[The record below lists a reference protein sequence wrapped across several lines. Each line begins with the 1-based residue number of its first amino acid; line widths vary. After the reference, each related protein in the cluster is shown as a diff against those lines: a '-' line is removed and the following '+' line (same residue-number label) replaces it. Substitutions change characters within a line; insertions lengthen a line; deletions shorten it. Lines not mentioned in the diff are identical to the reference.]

1 MAGGAN
7 ALPRW
12 ASTAELP
19 SGLAK
24 YSLVCPQF
32 KVKTITPWHVL
43 GRAMTA
49 LAKRLKEARLR
60 AGLSQ
65 ERLGVLAGIDEMT
78 ASARMN
84 QYERGKHAP
93 DWLTVQRLAAVL
105 QVPVAYLYAED
116 DAAAELLLAFYALPL
131 EAREKAVNAIR
142 KIRD

>member
-1 MAGGAN
+1 M
-7 ALPRW
+7 
-12 ASTAELP
+12 ST
-19 SGLAK
+19 
-24 YSLVCPQF
+24 
-32 KVKTITPWHVL
+32 
-43 GRAMTA
+43 

-105 QVPVAYLYAED
+105 QVPVAYFYAD
-116 DAAAELLLAFYALPL
+116 DDDAAELLLAFYALPL
-131 EAREKAVNAIR
+131 EAREEAVKAIR
-142 KIRD
+142 RIGE

>member
-1 MAGGAN
+1 M
-7 ALPRW
+7 
-12 ASTAELP
+12 S
-19 SGLAK
+19 
-24 YSLVCPQF
+24 
-32 KVKTITPWHVL
+32 
-43 GRAMTA
+43 A

-65 ERLGVLAGIDEMT
+65 ERLGILAGIDEMS

-105 QVPVAYLYAED
+105 QVPVAYFYAD
-116 DAAAELLLAFYALPL
+116 DDDAAELLLAFYALPL
-131 EAREKAVNAIR
+131 EAREEAVNAIK

>member
-1 MAGGAN
+1 M
-7 ALPRW
+7 
-12 ASTAELP
+12 ST
-19 SGLAK
+19 
-24 YSLVCPQF
+24 
-32 KVKTITPWHVL
+32 
-43 GRAMTA
+43 

-93 DWLTVQRLAAVL
+93 DWLTVQRLATVL
-105 QVPVAYLYAED
+105 QVPVAYFYAED

-131 EAREKAVNAIR
+131 EAREEAVKAIR
-142 KIRD
+142 RIGE

>member
-1 MAGGAN
+1 
-7 ALPRW
+7 
-12 ASTAELP
+12 
-19 SGLAK
+19 
-24 YSLVCPQF
+24 
-32 KVKTITPWHVL
+32 
-43 GRAMTA
+43 MTA